1 MIQQTESRY
10 GHVASVSMATLVG
23 VLLVLAANSPPA
35 FAQMTPPA
43 SDARTY
49 ALYIGT
55 YTQGWACAA
64 QRDCTSAGIYRA
76 EFNAATGTLSAPV
89 LVAKTVNPSYVAVHP
104 SGRFAYAVSEVGDYM
119 GQATGAI
126 SAYRIGAGGQLTEI
140 GMLSSFGGDPCYVS
154 VDAAGRNLFVANYG
168 GGSIASYHIGTDGTL
183 TVASSIPLTGSGPHP
198 NQKGP
203 HGHYIAE
210 SPAKGRVY
218 VADLGSDQVRVYRV
232 DAATGT
238 LTLDAV
244 PPGHLPP
251 GSGPRHIAFHPSN
264 RYAYVNNELAST
276 VTVFA
281 HDAATGALSPVQTLR
296 TVPAGFTG
304 ENNTAE
310 IQASADGR
318 FVYVANRGHNSIAVF
333 QVNATSGT
341 LTLLDVT
348 PSLGDW
354 PRDFK
359 LDPTGGF
366 LLVEHQKSDN
376 IVVFRI
382 DRATGRLTP
391 TGHELRVSK
400 PVSIA
405 FMPVSARTL
414 MHVVTFKFKASA
426 TQPQID
432 SVVAA
437 FTALKTKIPTIHEF
451 SWGTNVSPEKLN
463 KGFTHAFVL
472 SFGSDADRDA
482 YLVHPDH
489 AAFGK
494 LLSPILD
501 DVFVIDYW
509 TQDFR

>member
-1 MIQQTESRY
+1 
-10 GHVASVSMATLVG
+10 MATLVG
-23 VLLVLAANSPPA
+23 VLIALAANSPPA
-35 FAQMTPPA
+35 FAQMAPPA
-43 SDARTY
+43 RDARTY

-64 QRDCTSAGIYRA
+64 QRDCSSAGIYRA
-76 EFNAATGTLSAPV
+76 EFNGATGALAAPM
-89 LVAKTVNPSYVAVHP
+89 LVAQTVNPSYVAVHP
-104 SGRFAYAVSEVGDYM
+104 SGRFAYAVNEVGDYM

-126 SAYRIGAGGQLTEI
+126 SAYRIEAGGQLVKI
-140 GMLSSFGGDPCYVS
+140 GMLSSFGADPCYVS

-168 GGSIASYHIGTDGTL
+168 GSIASYHIATDGTL
-183 TVASSIPLTGSGPHP
+183 TVASAISLTGSGPHP

-203 HGHYIAE
+203 HGHFIAE

-218 VADLGSDQVRVYRV
+218 VADLGSDRVRVYRV

-238 LTLDAV
+238 LTLDTV
-244 PPGHLPP
+244 PSGHLPP
-251 GSGPRHIAFHPSN
+251 GSGPRHLAFHRSN
-264 RYAYVNNELAST
+264 RYAYVNNELTST

-281 HDAATGALSPVQTLR
+281 HDAATGALSPMQTLR
-296 TVPAGFTG
+296 TVPDSFTG

-310 IQASADGR
+310 IQTSADGR

-333 QVNATSGT
+333 QVDSTSGT

-391 TGHELRVSK
+391 TGHELRMSK

-405 FMPVSARTL
+405 FVP
-414 MHVVTFKFKASA
+414 
-426 TQPQID
+426 
-432 SVVAA
+432 AA
-437 FTALKTKIPTIHEF
+437 QH
-451 SWGTNVSPEKLN
+451 
-463 KGFTHAFVL
+463 
-472 SFGSDADRDA
+472 
-482 YLVHPDH
+482 
-489 AAFGK
+489 
-494 LLSPILD
+494 
-501 DVFVIDYW
+501 
-509 TQDFR
+509 

>member
-1 MIQQTESRY
+1 MTQQTKSPA
-10 GHVASVSMATLVG
+10 GHVASTSTATLVG
-23 VLLVLAANSPPA
+23 VLLALAVNWTPA
-35 FAQMTPPA
+35 LAQMTPPA
-43 SDARTY
+43 RNARTY

-55 YTQGWACAA
+55 YTQGWACAEK
-64 QRDCTSAGIYRA
+64 RDCTSAGIYRA
-76 EFNAATGTLSAPV
+76 EFDAATGALSAPV
-89 LVAKTVNPSYVAVHP
+89 LVAKAVNPSYVAVHP
-104 SGRFAYAVSEVGDYM
+104 SGRFAYAVNEVGDYL

-126 SAYRIGAGGQLTEI
+126 TAYRIGAGGQLTAI

-168 GGSIASYHIGTDGTL
+168 GSIASYHIASNGTL
-183 TVASSIPLTGSGPHP
+183 TVASTIALTGSGPHP

-218 VADLGSDQVRVYRV
+218 VADLGSDQVRAYRV
-232 DAATGT
+232 NAAKGT
-238 LTLDAV
+238 LTLDAM
-244 PPGHLPP
+244 PPGQLPP

-281 HDAATGALSPVQTLR
+281 HDAATGALSPVQTLS

-333 QVNATSGT
+333 QVDATSGT
-341 LTLLDVT
+341 LTLINVT

-405 FMPVSARTL
+405 FMPASARTL

-426 TQPQID
+426 TKPQID

-437 FTALKTKIPTIHEF
+437 FKALTTKIPTIHEF

-489 AAFGK
+489 VAFGK

-509 TQDFR
+509 TQ

>member
-1 MIQQTESRY
+1 MTQQMNSPA
-10 GHVASVSMATLVG
+10 GHVASTSLATLVG
-23 VLLVLAANSPPA
+23 VLLALAANSPPA
-35 FAQMTPPA
+35 LAQMAPPVR
-43 SDARTY
+43 DARTY

-55 YTQGWACAA
+55 YTQGWACAE

-76 EFNAATGTLSAPV
+76 EFDAATGALSAPV
-89 LVAKTVNPSYVAVHP
+89 LVAKAVNPSYIAVHP
-104 SGRFAYAVSEVGDYM
+104 SGRFAYAVNEVGDYL

-126 SAYRIGAGGQLTEI
+126 SAYRIEAGGQLTEI
-140 GMLSSFGGDPCYVS
+140 GMLSSFGADPCYVS
-154 VDAAGRNLFVANYG
+154 VDAAGRNLFLANYG
-168 GGSIASYHIGTDGTL
+168 GGSIASYRIATDGTL
-183 TVASSIPLTGSGPHP
+183 SVASTIPLTGSGPHA

-203 HGHYIAE
+203 HAHFIAE

-232 DAATGT
+232 NVATGT
-238 LTLDAV
+238 LTLDAA
-244 PPGHLPP
+244 PPGQLPP

-276 VTVFA
+276 VTVFT

-296 TVPAGFTG
+296 TVPDGFTG

-333 QVNATSGT
+333 QVDATSGT
-341 LTLLDVT
+341 LTLLDVS

-405 FMPVSARTL
+405 F
-414 MHVVTFKFKASA
+414 
-426 TQPQID
+426 
-432 SVVAA
+432 VAA
-437 FTALKTKIPTIHEF
+437 A
-451 SWGTNVSPEKLN
+451 KL
-463 KGFTHAFVL
+463 
-472 SFGSDADRDA
+472 
-482 YLVHPDH
+482 
-489 AAFGK
+489 
-494 LLSPILD
+494 
-501 DVFVIDYW
+501 
-509 TQDFR
+509 

>member
-1 MIQQTESRY
+1 MTQQTESPA
-10 GHVASVSMATLVG
+10 GHVASTSRATLVG
-23 VLLVLAANSPPA
+23 VLLALAANWTPA
-35 FAQMTPPA
+35 LAHMAPSA
-43 SDARTY
+43 RDAGTY

-55 YTQGWACAA
+55 YTQGWACAE

-76 EFNAATGTLSAPV
+76 EFDAATGALSAPV
-89 LVAKTVNPSYVAVHP
+89 LVAKTVNPSYVAVLP
-104 SGRFAYAVSEVGDYM
+104 SGRFAYAVNEVADYM

-126 SAYRIGAGGQLTEI
+126 SAYRIEAGGQLAEI
-140 GMLSSFGGDPCYVS
+140 GMLSSFGADPCYVS
-154 VDAAGRNLFVANYG
+154 VDAAGRNVFVANYG
-168 GGSIASYHIGTDGTL
+168 GSIASYRIATDGTL
-183 TVASSIPLTGSGPHP
+183 TVASTIPLIGAGPHP

-203 HGHYIAE
+203 HAHFIAE
-210 SPAKGRVY
+210 SPAHGRVY

-238 LTLDAV
+238 LTLDAA

-296 TVPAGFTG
+296 TVPDGFTG
-304 ENNTAE
+304 ANNTAE
-310 IQASADGR
+310 IQTSADGR

-333 QVNATSGT
+333 QVDATSGT
-341 LTLLDVT
+341 LTLLDIT

-366 LLVEHQKSDN
+366 LLVEHQRSDN

-405 FMPVSARTL
+405 FVP
-414 MHVVTFKFKASA
+414 
-426 TQPQID
+426 
-432 SVVAA
+432 AA
-437 FTALKTKIPTIHEF
+437 KH
-451 SWGTNVSPEKLN
+451 
-463 KGFTHAFVL
+463 
-472 SFGSDADRDA
+472 
-482 YLVHPDH
+482 
-489 AAFGK
+489 
-494 LLSPILD
+494 
-501 DVFVIDYW
+501 
-509 TQDFR
+509 